1 MSTTVPP
8 PRSISDRGEKG
19 ANDEDGALKTTFKHE
34 KGQKQLPFVYLEPF
48 LDWNAFRDD
57 EENDGKK
64 KKSFESS
71 STRDSFLV
79 DAGGYHA
86 RSGFASSSSST
97 NEPSLFFRSVTTRGY
112 FLPKDLLAKKGEKTK
127 GVFVGEYNPI
137 FQTSEECNKK
147 SLLGRFECGRTS
159 ATVSAKDNGLF
170 CDQELFEA
178 VVARCCRDS
187 RLATSANGED
197 GESVRERKMI
207 ATEPL
212 GNPVRLKSDACE
224 IILEKIGFKELQL
237 VSECESV
244 GALEKIGSG
253 AVINLGHS
261 NCSIVPFLNGKAQM
275 QGATRVDVGGEK
287 LIDCFGKMAL
297 DSQRAESVH
306 KANFLNQMF
315 VETGKIGSGRAAMAL
330 QGQLFREMA
339 FVSTNYDEETKAWRD
354 CLNGKEYAKTKIL
367 QFTPQYGIKEL
378 DLNDVVA
385 KAKHNFDKKIAMV
398 KRFAQGDTVRN
409 NTEKYAREFAA
420 IEKDP
425 RAFYEG
431 LLNALE
437 TAEKNLKDARYARSL
452 EVRGVTEEEANEERE
467 RGGGGRKGVRRQTTA
482 ARKRAKLMAMHAGNK
497 ETLDEVE
504 AEEKQNAT
512 DKGFGDGEDDWS
524 MYSQMA
530 RGADKAIDGEIK
542 DPGAQKVSA
551 CESLWEK
558 ARAEV
563 LAVDPQYEIRKLSGM
578 EARQLKVRAERI
590 RAPESLFHPEILAS
604 KGIVRQ
610 VKDTRGGLAAIVDEF
625 IIPQGGVQDAL
636 KESFKRCGKDVE
648 HEILREKGKDASIV
662 LTGGLSRLPGLQTR
676 LQDYVISNSYPGMA
690 PTVTLSK
697 NGSKDGIFDA
707 WKGLS
712 SLSSSSS
719 SAGIVVTRDEWLEHG
734 ESVFHSER

>member
-1 MSTTVPP
+1 
-8 PRSISDRGEKG
+8 
-19 ANDEDGALKTTFKHE
+19 
-34 KGQKQLPFVYLEPF
+34 
-48 LDWNAFRDD
+48 
-57 EENDGKK
+57 
-64 KKSFESS
+64 
-71 STRDSFLV
+71 
-79 DAGGYHA
+79 
-86 RSGFASSSSST
+86 
-97 NEPSLFFRSVTTRGY
+97 
-112 FLPKDLLAKKGEKTK
+112 
-127 GVFVGEYNPI
+127 
-137 FQTSEECNKK
+137 
-147 SLLGRFECGRTS
+147 
-159 ATVSAKDNGLF
+159 
-170 CDQELFEA
+170 
-178 VVARCCRDS
+178 
-187 RLATSANGED
+187 
-197 GESVRERKMI
+197 
-207 ATEPL
+207 
-212 GNPVRLKSDACE
+212 
-224 IILEKIGFKELQL
+224 
-237 VSECESV
+237 
-244 GALEKIGSG
+244 
-253 AVINLGHS
+253 
-261 NCSIVPFLNGKAQM
+261 
-275 QGATRVDVGGEK
+275 
-287 LIDCFGKMAL
+287 
-297 DSQRAESVH
+297 
-306 KANFLNQMF
+306 MF